1 MNPPEYQHNLMQIK
15 KKLDKIMTL
24 ALVAVILAVVN
35 IVLSILDRN
44 WAALMGWSV
53 GALGLLNC
61 YLIGLTKRWRG

>member
-24 ALVAVILAVVN
+24 ALVAVILTVVN
-35 IVLSILDRN
+35 IVLSILDQN